1 MNFAAPIYLWIA
13 LAAAPLLVWFFW
25 WTWRTKQQL
34 LTQFIRARL
43 LSSLTVGLSRERQMV
58 RMGLLVAAVASVL
71 LALARPQWGFNWEE
85 AKQSGLD
92 IIVAIDTSQSML
104 ATDTSPNRL
113 ERAKLEALTLMGKA
127 KTDRLGLIA
136 FAGTAFLQCPLTLD
150 DEAFRQSVIA
160 LDTKIIPQGGTAV
173 AEAIQTATAAFNDS
187 ADNFKVLILVTD
199 GEDHEPGA
207 IDAAKAAAE
216 AGVRIFT
223 VGVGTSDGELLR
235 IRDSKGVEQ
244 FVKDESGNV
253 VKSHLNETLLREIAT
268 LTKAFYLPLRGAD
281 TMDVLYERGL
291 APLPKNEVSAKLIK
305 RRFER
310 YYWPLALAILL
321 LMIEMLLPERSK
333 VKSASAA
340 SAASAT
346 ANLPKVAA
354 LLAVL
359 LLPLMA
365 SASISGAK
373 SAYDKGQFDRALR
386 QYEELLHENPKEP
399 RLNYNAGTAA
409 FQAGNL
415 EQAAKN
421 FEVALT
427 AQDLK
432 LQQLAFYNSGNTHYR
447 LGADATELD
456 DKKSKWEQALKMFE
470 GAMQLDP
477 KDADAKFNYDFVKK
491 KLEEL
496 EQQQKQKEDSD
507 KKKEPSE
514 AAKKAKADADAEVLR
529 RDYAKALGIMEAIAK
544 VDETASYYS
553 DYIQRLQEVNGV
565 KKADHP

>member
-13 LAAAPLLVWFFW
+13 FAAVPLLVWFFW
-25 WTWRTKQQL
+25 WAWRTKQHL

-43 LSSLTVGLSRERQMV
+43 LSSLTVGLSRERQIV

-127 KTDRLGLIA
+127 KSDRLGLIA

-150 DEAFRQSVIA
+150 DEAFRQSVMA

-173 AEAIQTATAAFNDS
+173 VEAIQTATAAFNDS

-199 GEDHEPGA
+199 GEDHEEGA

-223 VGVGTSDGELLR
+223 VGVGTTDGELLR

-244 FVKDESGNV
+244 FVKDENGNA
-253 VKSHLNETLLREIAT
+253 VKSRLNETLLREIST
-268 LTKAFYLPLRGAD
+268 LTKGFYLNLRGAD
-281 TMDVLYERGL
+281 TMDLLYEKGL

-321 LMIEMLLPERSK
+321 LIIEMLLPERSK
-333 VKSASAA
+333 VKSANA
-340 SAASAT
+340 SST
-346 ANLPKVAA
+346 ANAAGDLPKVAA
-354 LLAVL
+354 ILALL
-359 LLPLMA
+359 LLPLVVNA
-365 SASISGAK
+365 SVSGAK
-373 SAYDKGQFDRALR
+373 SAYEKGQFDRALR
-386 QYEELLHENPKEP
+386 QYEELLQKSPQDPH
-399 RLNYNAGTAA
+399 LNYNAGNAA
-409 FQAGNL
+409 FRAGNF

-421 FEVALT
+421 FDVALT
-427 AQDLK
+427 AKDLK
-432 LQQLAFYNSGNTHYR
+432 LQQRAFYNSGNTHYR
-447 LGADATELD
+447 LGADASELD
-456 DKKSKWEQALKMFE
+456 DKKAKWEQALKMFE
-470 GAMQLDP
+470 GAMQLDA
-477 KDADAKFNYDFVKK
+477 KDQDAKFNYDFVKK

-507 KKKEPSE
+507 RKKEPSE
-514 AAKKAKADADAEVLR
+514 AAKKAKADADAAVLR
-529 RDYAKALGIMEAIAK
+529 REYAKALSIMEAIAK
-544 VDETASYYS
+544 VDDTVSYYS